1 MPCSV
6 AAAVLILTNQNVRR
20 LAVDNGRVT
29 GVIIGS
35 GEFIGARNGVVLA
48 TGGYGANPEMSWR
61 FEQLPGSAHE
71 ASGLMP
77 ASLTGDGLVLG
88 AEIGGILHKV
98 CAGKASFSSSGRTW
112 RNHIVMPMKPVYA
125 ARIED
130 LGLSDFVK
138 VECNACGHAEL
149 LWTDML

>member
-1 MPCSV
+1 
-6 AAAVLILTNQNVRR
+6 
-20 LAVDNGRVT
+20 
-29 GVIIGS
+29 
-35 GEFIGARNGVVLA
+35 
-48 TGGYGANPEMSWR
+48 
-61 FEQLPGSAHE
+61 
-71 ASGLMP
+71 MP

-98 CAGKASFSSSGRTW
+98 CAGKASFSSSGRAW

-149 LWTDML
+149 LSADML